1 MMFWSLFVLPIVHS
15 RTILGNLYKKQIR
28 RKAVERGG
36 REGGGRER
44 ERGGKEANTRG
55 GRKSVALTTMEMLI
69 RPIEN
74 NTLT

>member
-44 ERGGKEANTRG
+44 EREAGRRQTQGEGG
-55 GRKSVALTTMEMLI
+55 SPLL
-69 RPIEN
+69 
-74 NTLT
+74 